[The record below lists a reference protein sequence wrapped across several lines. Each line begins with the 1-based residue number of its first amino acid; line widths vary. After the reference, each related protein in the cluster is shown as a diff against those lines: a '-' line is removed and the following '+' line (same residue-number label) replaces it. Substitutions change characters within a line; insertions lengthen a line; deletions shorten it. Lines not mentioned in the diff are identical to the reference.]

1 MSDVPDLPAS
11 APRAEEA
18 PRAPAAQSASAAPSG
33 AQAAAATTT
42 APSAGGTRS
51 PAAAPRPRRR
61 LVRSTLLVLGPLVV
75 IVGAVYVYLTTGRF
89 VSTDNAY
96 VKSDV
101 GIVSAQ
107 ISGPIVEVAVRENQP
122 VAQGDVLFKIDDE
135 PFRVKMQQVDA
146 ELGAVRDYVEGI
158 RASYRQKLSQLEL
171 DKTNAVYQK
180 RDFERLQ
187 SLAAKQLTSQQAVDD
202 ARQKSDVANQT
213 VVVSE
218 RALDQIRAQ
227 LGGDADKPLTE
238 QAAYLALK
246 AMRDTAVLD
255 LERTVVRAKLD
266 GIASK
271 VPVVGQYVA
280 PGTPIMSVVSNQEK
294 WIEAN
299 FKETDLTHVVVG
311 QPVTITLDTYPDREW
326 RGRVQSISQATGA
339 EFSVIPAQ
347 NATGNWVK
355 VTQRIPVRVSIDMRA
370 GDPELRVG
378 MSADVK
384 IDTGYERPAPGFL
397 TMLRPARVAEAAPA
411 REPR

>member
-1 MSDVPDLPAS
+1 MSDVPELPAS

-18 PRAPAAQSASAAPSG
+18 PAAAAAPSASPASG
-33 AQAAAATTT
+33 TSASGTQAAAV
-42 APSAGGTRS
+42 SS
-51 PAAAPRPRRR
+51 PATMAGRPAPRPRRR
-61 LVRSTLLVLGPLVV
+61 LVRRTLLVLGPLVV
-75 IVGAVYVYLTTGRF
+75 IVAAVYVYLTTGRY

-96 VKSDV
+96 MKSDD

-122 VAQGDVLFKIDDE
+122 VAQGDVLFKVDDE

-180 RDFERLQ
+180 RDYERLQ
-187 SLAAKQLTSQQAVDD
+187 ALASKQLASQQAVDD

-218 RALDQIRAQ
+218 RSLDQVRAQ

-266 GIASK
+266 GVASK

-311 QPVTITLDTYPDREW
+311 QRVTIKLDTYPDREW
-326 RGRVQSISQATGA
+326 HGRVQSISQATGA

-355 VTQRIPVRVSIDMRA
+355 VTQRIPVRISIDMRS

-378 MSADVK
+378 MSADVS

-397 TMLRPARVAEAAPA
+397 TMLRPARVAEAAPS

>member
-1 MSDVPDLPAS
+1 MSDVPELPAS

-18 PRAPAAQSASAAPSG
+18 PAAAAAPSASPASG
-33 AQAAAATTT
+33 TSASGTQAAAV
-42 APSAGGTRS
+42 SS
-51 PAAAPRPRRR
+51 PATMAGRPAPRPRRR
-61 LVRSTLLVLGPLVV
+61 LVRRTLLVLGPLVV
-75 IVGAVYVYLTTGRF
+75 IVAAVYVYLTTGRY

-122 VAQGDVLFKIDDE
+122 VAQGDVLFKVDDE

-180 RDFERLQ
+180 RDYERLQ
-187 SLAAKQLTSQQAVDD
+187 ALASKQLASQQAVDD

-218 RALDQIRAQ
+218 RSLDQVRAQ

-266 GIASK
+266 GVASK

-311 QPVTITLDTYPDREW
+311 QRVTIKLDTYPDREW
-326 RGRVQSISQATGA
+326 HGRVQSISQATGA

-355 VTQRIPVRVSIDMRA
+355 VTQRIPVRISIDMRS

-378 MSADVK
+378 MSADVS

>member
-1 MSDVPDLPAS
+1 MSDVPELPAS

-18 PRAPAAQSASAAPSG
+18 PAAAAAPSASPASG
-33 AQAAAATTT
+33 TSASGTQAAAV
-42 APSAGGTRS
+42 SS
-51 PAAAPRPRRR
+51 PATMAGRPAPRPRRR
-61 LVRSTLLVLGPLVV
+61 LVRRTLLVLGPLVV
-75 IVGAVYVYLTTGRF
+75 IVAAVYVYLTTGRY

-122 VAQGDVLFKIDDE
+122 VAQGDVLFKVDDE

-180 RDFERLQ
+180 RDYERLQ
-187 SLAAKQLTSQQAVDD
+187 ALASKQLASQQAVDD

-218 RALDQIRAQ
+218 RSLDQVRAQ

-266 GIASK
+266 GVASK

-311 QPVTITLDTYPDREW
+311 QRVTIKLDTYPDREW
-326 RGRVQSISQATGA
+326 HGRVQSISQATGA

-355 VTQRIPVRVSIDMRA
+355 VTQRIPVRISIDMRS

-378 MSADVK
+378 MSADVS

-397 TMLRPARVAEAAPA
+397 TMLRPARVAEAAQS

>member
-11 APRAEEA
+11 EPRAEEA
-18 PRAPAAQSASAAPSG
+18 PRAAAAQNASAAPSG
-33 AQAAAATTT
+33 AQPASTPPSGVAA
-42 APSAGGTRS
+42 S
-51 PAAAPRPRRR
+51 PAGKPAPRPRRR
-61 LVRSTLLVLGPLVV
+61 LLRSTLLVLGPLVV
-75 IVGAVYVYLTTGRF
+75 IVGAIYVYLTTGRY

-107 ISGPIVEVAVRENQP
+107 ISGPIVEVAVKENQP
-122 VAQGDVLFKIDDE
+122 VAQGDVLFKVDDE
-135 PFRVKMQQVDA
+135 PFRTKLQQVDA
-146 ELGAVRDYVEGI
+146 EMGAVRDYVEGI

-180 RDFERLQ
+180 RDYERLQ
-187 SLAAKQLTSQQAVDD
+187 ALAAKQLASQQAVDD

-218 RALDQIRAQ
+218 RSLDQIRAQ
-227 LGGDADKPLTE
+227 LGGDADKPLTQ

-311 QPVTITLDTYPDREW
+311 QPVTIKLDTYPDREW
-326 RGRVQSISQATGA
+326 HGRVQSISQATGA

-355 VTQRIPVRVSIDMRA
+355 VTQRIPVRLSIDMRT

-378 MSADVK
+378 MSADVS

-397 TMLRPARVAEAAPA
+397 TMLRPARVAQAAPS
-411 REPR
+411 REEPR

>member
-1 MSDVPDLPAS
+1 MSDVPELPAS

-18 PRAPAAQSASAAPSG
+18 LAAAAAPSASPASG
-33 AQAAAATTT
+33 TSASGTQAAAV
-42 APSAGGTRS
+42 SS
-51 PAAAPRPRRR
+51 PATMAGRPAPRPRRR
-61 LVRSTLLVLGPLVV
+61 LVRRTLLVLGPLVV
-75 IVGAVYVYLTTGRF
+75 IVAAVYVYLTTGRF

-122 VAQGDVLFKIDDE
+122 VAQGDVLFKVDDE

-180 RDFERLQ
+180 RDYERLQ
-187 SLAAKQLTSQQAVDD
+187 ALASKQLASQQAVDD

-218 RALDQIRAQ
+218 RSLDQVRAQ

-266 GIASK
+266 GVASK

-311 QPVTITLDTYPDREW
+311 QRVTIKLDTYPDREW
-326 RGRVQSISQATGA
+326 HGRVQSISQATGA

-355 VTQRIPVRVSIDMRA
+355 VTQRIPVRISIDMRS

-378 MSADVK
+378 MSADVS

-397 TMLRPARVAEAAPA
+397 TMLRPARVAEAAPS